1 MSVNVESA
9 MNLESTAD
17 CHKIYSQF
25 EAFIAMHTDYVW
37 QASTC
42 QDSYLFVHNGIS
54 QLARSNIF
62 MQGKQT
68 FSSISQKFNVRLPVS
83 VLG

>member
-9 MNLESTAD
+9 MNLEPTAD

>member
-1 MSVNVESA
+1 
-9 MNLESTAD
+9 
-17 CHKIYSQF
+17 
-25 EAFIAMHTDYVW
+25 
-37 QASTC
+37 
-42 QDSYLFVHNGIS
+42 
-54 QLARSNIF
+54 